1 MKIQDAIEQAT
12 ALRDTDV
19 SNDQM
24 VKWLSD
30 LDGQLCED
38 VFSQYGET
46 PEDWETVWPYGSYST
61 DKNKELLVGAPWD
74 GMYVDFLVM
83 RIDLQH
89 ADYERYNNDATLF
102 GSRRQAWA
110 NWMTRE
116 HVWAK
121 QPKPPDQTPALFGT
135 VLMF

>member
-1 MKIQDAIEQAT
+1 MKIQDAIEQAR

-19 SNDQM
+19 SDDQL

-38 VFSQYGET
+38 VCAQYGTT
-46 PEDWETVWPYGSYST
+46 PEDWETVWPYWSYAT
-61 DKNKELLVGAPWD
+61 DKTKELLVGAPWD
-74 GMYVDFLVM
+74 GMYVDYLVM

-89 ADYERYNNDATLF
+89 ADYERCNNGAMLF
-102 GSRRQAWA
+102 ASRRQEWA

-116 HVWAK
+116 HVWRRK
-121 QPKPPDQTPALFGT
+121 PKPPDTPTLFGT
-135 VLMF
+135 VLRF